1 MKWFKR
7 LLLTGVLLGIAI
19 ALVIYFLPR
28 FNDYQTEGE
37 RVLAGLEK
45 DVIVKRDEKGMAF
58 IYARNLQD
66 ATMAQGFVT
75 AQDRLFQM
83 QLTRLLAHGRI
94 SELAGASARD
104 LDIRMRTIGIGGI
117 AQKQARILDEKTRA
131 YFQSYVDGVNAFIQ
145 SCPEDVPLEFTLS
158 GIHPEPWTVTD
169 SLSILYYMAYS
180 TSANLQTEITAQ
192 MLFEA
197 VGPEKAVDLLPVN
210 INPDS
215 PGDMGETRISHADIP
230 SLNIQG
236 KRPSLQAFA
245 QTLPLRMGSNNWVTG
260 SDLSAGGRPILA
272 GDPHLDA
279 RILPGVWY
287 PVGIIAPE
295 IRAVGATIPG
305 LPGMAI
311 GRTAHVAIAMT
322 NNYGDMQDLY
332 VETVDPASPDR
343 YLEGSASKPFQ
354 VIEETLRIKDKKAPE
369 GFREEKIRI
378 RMTKRGPVVSDVF
391 PDLKTDRVVTL
402 RWAPAES
409 MTSTIGLSSI
419 LTARSTQGIHE
430 ALKELPMLCLNWVFA
445 DKDGHIGYRASGRI
459 PVRGPGQGTLP
470 HVVKSSEDNWKGWI
484 PQSLMPHADNP
495 EKGWLGTCNHKTI
508 PHDYPYYYSSYF
520 SPSYRYR
527 RLKELMADPGKRT
540 VDDHWQHQRDVK
552 NLMAEAVAPIMAKAL
567 QGHADTRKL
576 GDILA
581 RWNFM
586 DQPDLAAPTI
596 FQATYIH
603 FARLVF
609 EDELGPETVMT
620 LLNNWY
626 FWEERLERM
635 VLKGS
640 SLWFDDQQTSDK
652 VETLDD
658 LFHKAGQMA
667 HSQLTPVLGKDPE
680 DWQWG
685 KIHTLELVSPLR
697 RKGPGKG
704 LLGSGPMAMGGSGE
718 TLNRGWYDLDAPF
731 GVTLSASLRMVADL
745 SQDEKVAAV
754 LPGGV
759 TGRQFSPHQKD
770 QVTAFMNGDKL
781 YWWFS
786 DRAIDAHTRSTL
798 HLKPAG
804 H

>member
-1 MKWFKR
+1 MKWLKR
-7 LLLTGVLLGIAI
+7 VLLTGVLLGVGI
-19 ALVIYFLPR
+19 ALLIYSLPR
-28 FNDYQTEGE
+28 FNDYQKNGE

-45 DVIVKRDEKGMAF
+45 DVTVKRDEKGMAF
-58 IYARNLQD
+58 VYAEDLPD
-66 ATMAQGFVT
+66 VAMAQGFVT

-83 QLTRLLAHGRI
+83 QLTRLLAQGRI

-104 LDIRMRTIGIGGI
+104 LDTRMRTIGIGRI
-117 AQKQARILDEKTRA
+117 AQKQARILDEETRS
-131 YFQSYVDGVNAFIQ
+131 YFQSYVNGVNAFIE
-145 SCPEDVPLEFTLS
+145 SCPGDIPLEFTLS
-158 GIHPEPWTVTD
+158 GIAAEPWSVSD

-197 VGPEKAVDLLPVN
+197 VGPEKAVELLPVN

-215 PGDMGETRISHADIP
+215 PGDTGETLISGAEENPFDIRVARR
-230 SLNIQG
+230 SLD
-236 KRPSLQAFA
+236 AFA
-245 QTLPLRMGSNNWVTG
+245 ATLPIHMGSNNWVTG
-260 SDLSAGGRPILA
+260 SALSAGGLPILA

-287 PVGIIAPE
+287 PIGLVTPE

-311 GRTAHVAIAMT
+311 GRTDHIAIAMT

-332 VETVDPASPDR
+332 VETVDPAAPDR
-343 YLEGSASKPFQ
+343 YLEGSESNAFE
-354 VIEETLRIKDKKAPE
+354 VIEEILRIKDKKAAG
-369 GFREEKIRI
+369 GFREETIRI

-391 PDLKTDRVVTL
+391 PDLKTNQVITL

-409 MTSTIGLSSI
+409 MISTIGLSSI
-419 LTARSTQGIHE
+419 LTAQSTEEIHE
-430 ALKELPMLCLNWVFA
+430 ALKQLPMLCLNWVFA
-445 DKDGHIGYRASGRI
+445 DKNGHIGHRASGRI

-470 HVVKSSEDNWKGWI
+470 HVVKDGEDNWKGWI
-484 PQSLMPHADNP
+484 PQSLMPHANDP
-495 EKGWLGTCNHKTI
+495 EKGWLGTCNHKTV

-540 VDDHWQHQRDVK
+540 VDDHWQYQRDVK
-552 NLMAEAVAPIMAKAL
+552 NLMARAVAPIMAKGL
-567 QGHADTRKL
+567 QAHEDTQEM

-581 RWNFM
+581 QWNFM
-586 DQPDLAAPTI
+586 DPPGPAAPTI
-596 FQATYIH
+596 FQATYIN
-603 FARLVF
+603 FARRVF

-626 FWEERLERM
+626 FWEERFERM
-635 VLKGS
+635 VRKGS
-640 SLWFDDQQTSDK
+640 SHWFDDQRTSEK
-652 VETLDD
+652 IETIDD
-658 LFHKAGQMA
+658 LLHKAGQMTR
-667 HSQLTPVLGKDPE
+667 SQLTPVLGKDPE
-680 DWQWG
+680 KWQWG

-697 RKGPGKG
+697 RKGIGKG
-704 LLGSGPMAMGGSGE
+704 LLGSGPMPMAGSGD
-718 TLNRGWYDLDAPF
+718 TLCRGWYDLVDPF
-731 GVTLSASLRMVADL
+731 AVTHSASLRMVADL
-745 SQDEKVAAV
+745 SQDETVTAV

-759 TGRQFSPHQKD
+759 TGRQFSPHQQD
-770 QVTAFMNGDKL
+770 QVASFMNGDKL

-786 DRAIDAHTRSTL
+786 DSAIDSHTCSTL
-798 HLKPAG
+798 LLKP